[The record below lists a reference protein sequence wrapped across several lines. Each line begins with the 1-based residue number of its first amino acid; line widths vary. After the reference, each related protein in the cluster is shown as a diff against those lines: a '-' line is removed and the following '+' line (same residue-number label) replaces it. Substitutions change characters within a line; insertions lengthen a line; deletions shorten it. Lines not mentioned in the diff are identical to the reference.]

1 MTIMKNLSLGILLG
15 LSMGSMSIAFADT
28 HFNDKNNLPPL
39 ASSGQMIPLPAAV
52 VAQPRFNE
60 KNEWV
65 YQVPSKGP
73 IVCPVDSIL
82 ASHIDAF
89 NDKYNTQC

>member
-1 MTIMKNLSLGILLG
+1 MKNLSLGILLG

-39 ASSGQMIPLPAAV
+39 ASSGQMTPLPGGLM
-52 VAQPRFNE
+52 AQTPHFNE

-65 YQVPSKGP
+65 YEVPSQGP
-73 IVCPVDSIL
+73 SPCPADSIL
-82 ASHIDAF
+82 ASHTDAF